1 MKNGEK
7 LKVGNL
13 KIILILVCIMLTIST
28 MVVGVFAVY
37 SPRKKF
43 GISGGTVS
51 FITNNIEG
59 EVVGSVTGYGY
70 ISGSNTYNGSFS
82 ASNNSTTSNNGEEI
96 GDALKPWKMGDVHFV
111 TNRGEV
117 VDIEITITLKNRG
130 DRGMVVKYMPPS
142 TPDNIDINY
151 KQAVTNQLTVKEN
164 EWQNSLHA
172 NDIGKVIEYDEF
184 GNRLTQETDEYIE
197 IEKNQYY
204 TFKMI
209 VSILNDQSGLPE
221 EGVNL
226 NFSFELAGK

>member
-1 MKNGEK
+1 MQYNIPHTEK
-7 LKVGNL
+7 
-13 KIILILVCIMLTIST
+13 
-28 MVVGVFAVY
+28 VFN
-37 SPRKKF
+37 
-43 GISGGTVS
+43 
-51 FITNNIEG
+51 TN
-59 EVVGSVTGYGY
+59 
-70 ISGSNTYNGSFS
+70 F
-82 ASNNSTTSNNGEEI
+82 AMW
-96 GDALKPWKMGDVHFV
+96 DKLWKSVHFV

>member
-28 MVVGVFAVY
+28 MVVGVFAAY
-37 SPRKKF
+37 YPKKKF
-43 GISGGTVS
+43 GVSNGTVS

-59 EVVGSVTGYGY
+59 EIVGNVTGYGY

-82 ASNNSTTSNNGEEI
+82 ASNNSTTNNNGEEI
-96 GDALKPWKMGDVHFV
+96 GNALRPWEMGDIHFV

>member
-1 MKNGEK
+1 